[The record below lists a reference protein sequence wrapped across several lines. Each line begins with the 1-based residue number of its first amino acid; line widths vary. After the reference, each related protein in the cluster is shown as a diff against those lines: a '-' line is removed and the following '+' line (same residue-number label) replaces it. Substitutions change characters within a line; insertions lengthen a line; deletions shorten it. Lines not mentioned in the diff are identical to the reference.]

1 MHDTFKKLQKQA
13 AVDGL
18 DEKGNIVKKTVPVI
32 YKQEFREQMGILGQ
46 QENAFLADRI
56 FEVFVVSKNGMI
68 TFE

>member
-13 AVDGL
+13 AVDEL
-18 DEKGNIVKKTVPVI
+18 DEKGNIVKKTVTVI

-56 FEVFVVSKNGMI
+56 FEVFDVSKSGMI